1 MSHLPVLDR
10 RTLDNLGD
18 ELSSR
23 EGALRFV
30 EIFTHLLPQRLRAI
44 ESAFASGDSD
54 AAVVALLSLNVSAS
68 MVGAR
73 QLEDVSSSALRLVG
87 EPAAFPGLLARLQG
101 LGVEFQSALGGII
114 R

>member
-10 RTLDNLGD
+10 RILDNLGV
-18 ELSSR
+18 ELASR
-23 EGALRFV
+23 EGALRFA
-30 EIFTHLLPQRLRAI
+30 ETFIDLLPQRLLAI
-44 ESAFASGDSD
+44 ESALAAGDED

-73 QLEDVSSSALRLVG
+73 RLQEVSSSALGLVG
-87 EPAAFPGLLARLQG
+87 EPDAFPGLLARLQG
-101 LGVEFQSALGGII
+101 LGSEFQSALGGII